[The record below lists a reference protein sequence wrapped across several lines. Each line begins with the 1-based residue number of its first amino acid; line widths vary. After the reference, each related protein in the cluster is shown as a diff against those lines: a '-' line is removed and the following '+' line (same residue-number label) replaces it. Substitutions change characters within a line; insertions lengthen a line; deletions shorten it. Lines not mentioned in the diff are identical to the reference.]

1 MFTMRARGYRAVNLC
16 NWWPPLPVRIRTRRS
31 PCFRG
36 FLDYVPSRDGTCR
49 FIMSQESKKE
59 ARSGVIAIRGPP
71 QETEVPDYPRDTASI
86 LGSPRYSVL
95 LTRSHYS
102 GISIKGENS
111 RDKYFFFFFCFAL
124 FSIMRIINYKFVE
137 NLI

>member
-1 MFTMRARGYRAVNLC
+1 MRTRGYRAVNLC
-16 NWWPPLPVRIRTRRS
+16 NWWPPLPARIRTRRS

-36 FLDYVPSRDGTCR
+36 FLDYVPPRDGTCR

-71 QETEVPDYPRDTASI
+71 QETEIPDYPRDTASI

-95 LTRSHYS
+95 LTRSRS
-102 GISIKGENS
+102 DIGVKWRKFFSE
-111 RDKYFFFFFCFAL
+111 YFFFFSSFAP
-124 FSIMRIINYKFVE
+124 FSIMRVINCKFIITY
-137 NLI
+137 L